1 MSTRSTI
8 RLMDGLVEGVDCHL
22 FYDYGDRPD
31 MPVHLEI
38 SGKDLNF
45 ESSVSNGVSTIDL
58 SIPLVLA
65 SELGLDNENVGWFK
79 RLSARAKLCGI
90 DEKVLLTTLGIF
102 VSEIEQSFKDGYTN
116 GHDAATATNR
126 YLKNL

>member
-22 FYDYGDRPD
+22 FYDYDDRPD

-79 RLSARAKLCGI
+79 RLSARAKSCGFT
-90 DEKVLLTTLGIF
+90 EKHILNVLESY
-102 VSEIEQSFKDGYTN
+102 VVEMEEQHRTS
-116 GHDAATATNR
+116 AAGLLVTR
-126 YLKNL
+126 K